1 MLSRHINYFLAV
13 AEHGSFTRAASALHV
28 SQPALSQQIRQ
39 LEESLGV
46 PLFDRSGR
54 TIRLTDAGEVWRQ
67 YASRALQELGAGKTK
82 PCSASRLFSVTGIT
96 PDCASMALIF
106 PSSR

>member
-54 TIRLTDAGEVWRQ
+54 TIHLTDAGEVWRQ
-67 YASRALQELGAGKTK
+67 YASRAYRNWGRVNGRFMML
-82 PCSASRLFSVTGIT
+82 PI
-96 PDCASMALIF
+96 
-106 PSSR
+106 

>member
-1 MLSRHINYFLAV
+1 M
-13 AEHGSFTRAASALHV
+13 AASPVPPVRCV

-67 YASRALQELGAGKTK
+67 YASRALQELGRVNGRFMML
-82 PCSASRLFSVTGIT
+82 PI
-96 PDCASMALIF
+96 
-106 PSSR
+106 

>member
-54 TIRLTDAGEVWRQ
+54 TIRLTDAGEVCD
-67 YASRALQELGAGKTK
+67 STPAGRYRNWGRVNGRFMML
-82 PCSASRLFSVTGIT
+82 PI
-96 PDCASMALIF
+96 
-106 PSSR
+106 

>member
-46 PLFDRSGR
+46 PLFDRSGER
-54 TIRLTDAGEVWRQ
+54 FASPMRGKSGDNTPAGRYRNWERVNGQ
-67 YASRALQELGAGKTK
+67 
-82 PCSASRLFSVTGIT
+82 
-96 PDCASMALIF
+96 SMMLPI
-106 PSSR
+106 

>member
-46 PLFDRSGR
+46 PLFDRG
-54 TIRLTDAGEVWRQ
+54 G
-67 YASRALQELGAGKTK
+67 G
-82 PCSASRLFSVTGIT
+82 
-96 PDCASMALIF
+96 
-106 PSSR
+106 